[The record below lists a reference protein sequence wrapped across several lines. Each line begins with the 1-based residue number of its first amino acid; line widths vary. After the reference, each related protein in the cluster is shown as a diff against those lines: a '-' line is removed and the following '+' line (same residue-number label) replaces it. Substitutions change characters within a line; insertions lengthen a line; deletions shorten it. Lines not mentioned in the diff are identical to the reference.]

1 MLKIII
7 ASRNQG
13 KILEIRSVLSDLN
26 IELLPAEEVGFF
38 EEVVEDGLT
47 FADNALKKARTVSS
61 QLDLPTI
68 ADDSGLCVEALG
80 GLPGIHSARWAGKG
94 ASPEMLV
101 NKLLSEMTL
110 VSDKKRGAE
119 FVSVVAMAWPDGRE
133 VVFEGRVKGEITTE
147 SQGEMRAN
155 LPYDVLFKPVGYEK
169 TYAQMTDE
177 EKNLISH
184 RAEAFKKLKKYTQTI
199 LENVV

>member
-13 KILEIRSVLSDLN
+13 KILEMRSVLSDLN
-26 IELLPAEEVGFF
+26 LELLPAEEVGFF

-47 FADNALKKARTVSS
+47 FADNALKKARAVSS
-61 QLDLPTI
+61 QLDLPAI

-94 ASPEMLV
+94 ASGEALIT
-101 NKLLSEMTL
+101 KLLSEMTL
-110 VSDKKRGAE
+110 VSDKKRNAE

-133 VVFEGRVKGEITTE
+133 VVFEGRVKGDITTE
-147 SQGEMRAN
+147 PQGEMRPN
-155 LPYDVLFKPVGYEK
+155 LPYDVLFKPIGHTK

-184 RAEAFKKLKKYTQTI
+184 RAEAFKKLKKYINTI
-199 LENVV
+199 VNSVV